1 MTTMQTRALAALV
14 ILGWGF
20 GAAFLF
26 MKVIVDEISPSELVA
41 GRMFLGA
48 LTVGLVLAVLRRA
61 PRLSPSIV
69 GRTALLA
76 LMDSVLPFTLVAW
89 AETRIDSGVASVLIS
104 TMPLFTIVIV
114 SSVLPDERL
123 APVRL
128 LGIGLGF
135 FGVIALTN
143 GDVLDIR
150 SGDAIGMLA
159 VIGAAASYAAAA
171 VYAKVLLR
179 SEDALSLTGL
189 KLGLGAVLALGM
201 ALTLHG
207 VPNYGTLSVEAGSSL
222 VALGVLSTG
231 FTFMLYF
238 WLVANAGSV
247 YASLVTYVVPVAG
260 LTLGWAVLGEEIGVN
275 TALGA
280 ALIATGVA
288 GVMYGPSLVSRLS
301 RLGRGELLV
310 GGQATAA
317 RPPETLIA
325 KEEYA

>member
-1 MTTMQTRALAALV
+1 MALV
-14 ILGWGF
+14 VLGWTF

-48 LTVGLVLAVLRRA
+48 ATVGLVLAVLRRA
-61 PRLSPSIV
+61 PRLSPAIV
-69 GRTALLA
+69 GRTSLLA

-104 TMPLFTIVIV
+104 TMPLFTIVIA
-114 SSVLPDERL
+114 SAVLPDERL

-135 FGVIALTN
+135 VGVVALTN
-143 GDVLDIR
+143 GDILRLED
-150 SGDAIGMLA
+150 GNALGMLA
-159 VIGAAASYAAAA
+159 VIGAAACYAAAA
-171 VYAKVLLR
+171 VYAKLLLR
-179 SEDALSLTGL
+179 SEDVLSLTGL
-189 KLGLGAVLALGM
+189 KLALGAVLALGI
-201 ALTLHG
+201 TFVLHG
-207 VPNYGTLSVEAGSSL
+207 VPEYGALSLEGGSAL
-222 VALGVLSTG
+222 VALGVVSTG
-231 FTFMLYF
+231 ITFMLYF

-260 LTLGWAVLGEEIGVN
+260 LTLGWAVLGEHIGLN

-280 ALIATGVA
+280 ALIALGVA
-288 GVMYGPSLVSRLS
+288 GVMYGPKLAS
-301 RLGRGELLV
+301 RLGSLR
-310 GGQATAA
+310 TA
-317 RPPETLIA
+317 RPAAPRPETLIA